1 MGKTFQGK
9 LTHRMDILFSEFD
22 NVFKTR
28 TLIKAFQQYF
38 KEDIKFKPLTSSD
51 KCSSVDSGLFLNHN
65 ILDLEIKYFRMCP
78 LFFNKNNTFIVLVSI
93 QI

>member
-9 LTHRMDILFSEFD
+9 LAHRMDILFSEFD

-38 KEDIKFKPLTSSD
+38 KEDIKFKPLTS
-51 KCSSVDSGLFLNHN
+51 F
-65 ILDLEIKYFRMCP
+65 
-78 LFFNKNNTFIVLVSI
+78 
-93 QI
+93 